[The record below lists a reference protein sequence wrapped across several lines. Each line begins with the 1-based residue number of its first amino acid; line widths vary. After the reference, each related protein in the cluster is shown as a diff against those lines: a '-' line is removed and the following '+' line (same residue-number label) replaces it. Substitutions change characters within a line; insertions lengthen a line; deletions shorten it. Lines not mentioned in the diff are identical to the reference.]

1 MYGVELV
8 FRVDETFSFEW
19 FANMRFLDEPKVCIG
34 HFSEIR
40 GKCLIKWSKQ

>member
-19 FANMRFLDEPKVCIG
+19 FANMRFLGEPNK
-34 HFSEIR
+34 
-40 GKCLIKWSKQ
+40 